1 MKITGLHALISAET
15 AMGSEA
21 KDDGIHSALQ
31 SGAQELCPMN
41 ERACPALIE
50 VNRLKAECKRL
61 QEISRTDPLTR
72 FFNLR
77 HLLTVLSGEMERT
90 RRLELPTGLVMIDLD
105 HFKRINDS
113 YGHEAG
119 NRVLKWISSIILQN
133 IRRIDIPCR
142 YGGEEFA
149 IILPATTLPHSVYAA
164 ERLRNAL
171 EQNPV
176 RLDDSATTV
185 TASFG
190 VDVYSGGD
198 PLSPDQFIER
208 ADRFLLEAKANG
220 RNCVRYDQKK
230 VRVVSTEVTE
240 KERKALFDNGIRDD

>member
-1 MKITGLHALISAET
+1 
-15 AMGSEA
+15 MGSEGR
-21 KDDGIHSALQ
+21 DDGIHSDLE

-41 ERACPALIE
+41 ERECPALIQ
-50 VNRLKAECKRL
+50 VKRLKAECKRL
-61 QEISRTDPLTR
+61 QKISRTDPLTR
-72 FFNLR
+72 FFNFR
-77 HLLTVLSGEMERT
+77 HLLAVLFGEMERT
-90 RRLELPTGLVMIDLD
+90 RRLAHPTGLLMIDLD

-119 NRVLKWISSIILQN
+119 NRVLKWISNIILQN

-171 EQNPV
+171 EKNPIT
-176 RLDDSATTV
+176 LDNSTATV
-185 TASFG
+185 TGSFG
-190 VDVYSGGD
+190 VDVYSGGE

-208 ADRFLLEAKANG
+208 ADHFLLEAKAQG
-220 RNCVRYDQKK
+220 RNCVRYDQEKA
-230 VRVVSTEVTE
+230 RMISTEVTE
-240 KERKALFDNGIRDD
+240 KEREALFDPGIHDD